1 MDCGPSKMPNSACFP
16 ARIQTHIRNQPSNS
30 SSLSHDA
37 MVIVDPI
44 TEPMPSPRRWSPT
57 YQPRRR
63 TSRHYPSSLSFFPAP
78 TLPQAEL
85 HEHSLSLPRRPGD
98 RGPSV
103 ISPFRSVRRMKEPFP
118 LMLPSS
124 PVSASSPVSVSC
136 DGAPPFPTRPTAQPS
151 KPPAGHALR
160 TWRSD
165 QNLTSASMAAF
176 GLLPSPPISES
187 RPASTGPE
195 ASYFECKSDQK
206 PSETDRVESTEHIP
220 ELSNTTEA
228 DKQPDETDHVNLSHD
243 TAEEVT
249 TSDEQSPY
257 QAYRPVDWQVK
268 STEKKRTD
276 VTNVHEAHS
285 NLMRQCEETLAASP
299 TPKKSDTE
307 EPTPVTSPASLHDSQ
322 ASMPAASPRPQR
334 RRATTVSSEA
344 SWIPSNFSYCETWL
358 QGVPLDPLDKDD
370 NPKEFNRRKFQII
383 EQDPPMPK
391 LDIIPGART
400 LDEPVVSFDP
410 IQF

>member
-1 MDCGPSKMPNSACFP
+1 M
-16 ARIQTHIRNQPSNS
+16 
-30 SSLSHDA
+30 
-37 MVIVDPI
+37 
-44 TEPMPSPRRWSPT
+44 EPMPSPRRWSPT

-63 TSRHYPSSLSFFPAP
+63 TSKHYPSSLSFFPAP

-85 HEHSLSLPRRPGD
+85 HEHSMSLPRRPGD
-98 RGPSV
+98 RGPSM
-103 ISPFRSVRRMKEPFP
+103 ISPFRSVRRMKEPFQ

-124 PVSASSPVSVSC
+124 PVSTSSPVSVSC
-136 DGAPPFPTRPTAQPS
+136 DGTTSFPTRPTAQSS

-187 RPASTGPE
+187 RAASTGPE
-195 ASYFECKSDQK
+195 TSYFECKNDER
-206 PSETDRVESTEHIP
+206 PFETNPVESTERIP
-220 ELSNTTEA
+220 ELSNTTEV
-228 DKQPDETDHVNLSHD
+228 DKQLNETDHVNLSHD
-243 TAEEVT
+243 TTEEVT
-249 TSDEQSPY
+249 TTEEQSPY

-268 STEKKRTD
+268 SPEKTRTD

-285 NLMRQCEETLAASP
+285 NLIRQCKETLAASP
-299 TPKKSDTE
+299 TTKKSDAE
-307 EPTPVTSPASLHDSQ
+307 ELPLLTSPASLHDSQ
-322 ASMPAASPRPQR
+322 ASMPTTSPRPQR
-334 RRATTVSSEA
+334 PRATTVSSEA

-358 QGVPLDPLDKDD
+358 QGVPLDPQDKDEP
-370 NPKEFNRRKFQII
+370 PKEFNRRKFQII

-400 LDEPVVSFDP
+400 LDEPVVSF
-410 IQF
+410 